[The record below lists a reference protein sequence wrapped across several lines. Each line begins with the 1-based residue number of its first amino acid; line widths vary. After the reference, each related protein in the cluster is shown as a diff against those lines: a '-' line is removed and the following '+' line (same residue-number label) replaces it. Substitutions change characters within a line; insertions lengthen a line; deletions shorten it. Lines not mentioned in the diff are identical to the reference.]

1 MSTFFAAISSTSF
14 RTSASVVTQKGA
26 CERPGSGPVMPRPA
40 VRYRATLGI
49 VSARTW
55 YTSSPVSWPRLIVAP
70 AATNVD
76 LEKAMKEGRFRQDLY
91 FRLNVIRIHMPKLAE
106 RREDIPLLVAEFI
119 KKYGHIRSGAY
130 PPVQGVT
137 PEVRQIFASYDWP
150 GNVRELENVIEAAI
164 ALGTSTYIGREE
176 LPLSVTL
183 KAPEPAELGQWVT
196 QLNACKKTIIERAL
210 QKTSL
215 NRAEAAR
222 LLDLNPKYF
231 SALCKELHLK

>member
-1 MSTFFAAISSTSF
+1 
-14 RTSASVVTQKGA
+14 
-26 CERPGSGPVMPRPA
+26 
-40 VRYRATLGI
+40 
-49 VSARTW
+49 
-55 YTSSPVSWPRLIVAP
+55 
-70 AATNVD
+70 
-76 LEKAMKEGRFRQDLY
+76 
-91 FRLNVIRIHMPKLAE
+91 MPKLAE

-130 PPVQGVT
+130 PRAQGVT

-150 GNVRELENVIEAAI
+150 GNVRELENVIEGAI

-176 LPLSVTL
+176 LSLSVTL
-183 KAPEPAELGQWVT
+183 NAPEPAELGQWVT
-196 QLNACKKTIIERAL
+196 ELNACKKTIIERAL